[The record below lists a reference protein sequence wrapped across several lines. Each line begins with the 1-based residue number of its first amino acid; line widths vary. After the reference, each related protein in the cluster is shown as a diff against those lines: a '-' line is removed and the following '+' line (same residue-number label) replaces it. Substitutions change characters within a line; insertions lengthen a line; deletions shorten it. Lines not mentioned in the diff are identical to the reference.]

1 MNNVVP
7 VIFKD
12 ARQITYFC
20 NEIEPYSRKFKCKLK
35 VVKDNSVYPASL
47 LTILKIGFNV
57 PMDIVVESHDGNNI
71 DNTIKC
77 KESIE
82 RWFLDYGNN
91 NEN

>member
-20 NEIEPYSRKFKCKLK
+20 NEVEPYGRTFKCKLK

-47 LTILKIGFNV
+47 LAILKIGFDA
-57 PMDIVVESHDGNNI
+57 PMDIVIESFTGDNI
-71 DNTIKC
+71 ENVKEC

-82 RWFLDYGNN
+82 RWFKNYGNN

>member
-20 NEIEPYSRKFKCKLK
+20 NKIEPYSRLFKCKLK
-35 VVKDNSVYPASL
+35 VVKDNGVYPASL
-47 LTILKIGFNV
+47 LAILKIGFDV
-57 PMDIVVESHDGNNI
+57 PMDIVIESFNGDNI

-82 RWFLDYGNN
+82 RWIKGYGNN

>member
-20 NEIEPYSRKFKCKLK
+20 NEVEPYGRIFKCKLK

-47 LTILKIGFNV
+47 LAILKIGFGV
-57 PMDIVVESHDGNNI
+57 PMDIIIESHNGDNI
-71 DNTIKC
+71 DNAKKC

-82 RWFLDYGNN
+82 RWFKDYGNN

>member
-1 MNNVVP
+1 MNNVVK
-7 VIFKD
+7 VNFTD

-20 NEIEPYSRKFKCKLK
+20 NEIEPYSRLFKCKLK
-35 VVKDNSVYPASL
+35 VVKDNGVYPASL
-47 LTILKIGFNV
+47 LAILKIGFDV
-57 PMDIVVESHDGNNI
+57 PMDIIIESHNGDNI
-71 DNTIKC
+71 NNTIKC